1 MTIAVD
7 DVEHTRR
14 VAEADNTLAV
24 PGLVFTEV
32 TTCS

>member
-7 DVEHTRR
+7 DVEHARR

-24 PGLVFTEV
+24 PSLVFTEV
-32 TTCS
+32 TSCS